1 MATQVNAA
9 TAKAGTNTV
18 LNESRLRKNAPQLRT
33 GEAILEKNEQ
43 ILDGMEHGSV
53 TPKMAEQMSQC
64 CKMPLQL
71 ANMEMRY
78 LKMIQGFGRKAPVP
92 RTPILR
98 AMAGLNPD
106 KLLPGDGAA
115 VRALVGDAE

>member
-1 MATQVNAA
+1 M
-9 TAKAGTNTV
+9 
-18 LNESRLRKNAPQLRT
+18 NESRLRKNAPQLRT

-43 ILDGMEHGSV
+43 ILDGMEHGTV